1 VRSESTMIGRT
12 ISHYRILSQL
22 GGGGMGVVYEAEDLK
37 LHRHVAL
44 KFLPA
49 EMENDP
55 AAGERF
61 QREAFAASALNHPN
75 ICTIHEIDEAN
86 GQHFIAMELL
96 EGKTLKHLLSGNP
109 LPLEQLLD
117 LAAEIADALDAAHG
131 QGIVHRDLKPA
142 NLFVTKRG
150 HAKILDFGLAKL
162 TGQPGSSPKT
172 MRGTST
178 ATTEVPEEQLTSPG
192 TTLGTVAYMSPEQAR
207 GEELDARTD
216 LFSFGVVLYE
226 MATGRL
232 PFPGSTSAIIFTAI
246 LTKAP
251 TSPVRLNP
259 DTPPK
264 LEEIINK
271 ALEKD
276 RKLRYQSAAE
286 IRTDLQRI
294 KRDTQSSRIAV
305 PDAGP
310 AAKPV
315 DVPAVEPHG
324 VSRFARWKLF
334 ALGGVLIA
342 GLIGGAF
349 YFRFRHSTRLTE
361 QDTIVLAD
369 FANTTGD
376 PVFDGTLKQALATDL
391 AQSPFINILSDN
403 RVAEALRLM
412 GRSPSERLS
421 HDISREICVRSGSN
435 ALISG
440 SIASLGNHYVIG
452 LNAENCETGDS
463 LGREQGES
471 ISRENVLQ
479 TLGETA
485 TQLRSKLGE
494 SIASI
499 QKYGRPLDQVTTS
512 SLEALKAASD
522 ALQLGLQKG
531 DQASLPFFKRATELD
546 PNFAWA
552 YAGLGVVYN
561 NLGQTSLAIQN
572 LRRAFELRDRVS
584 DRERFF
590 ISAVYFGQVTGELE
604 KSNEQCQLWIQE
616 YPRDFIAYGTL
627 GSNYAEL
634 GDFRKAEAETRESLR
649 LDPNGLIYANE
660 SQDYI
665 ALERLDEA
673 KASIDEAVSRKI
685 DHPDLH
691 WDMYML
697 AFLRGDAAEMQ
708 HQLAWATGTA
718 GVEDLFLSTHSD
730 TETDYGRIRN
740 AREFSQRAVESARRN
755 DAKETAAGWQV
766 DAALHEVE
774 VGNVAEARQAASA
787 ALALAAGRD
796 LESQAALAF
805 AWAGD
810 AVQAQKLVDRLNVEF
825 PLSTLVQGYWLPAIR
840 AAMELAR
847 GDANKAL
854 TLAQTSRAYDLGAGG
869 SMFPVYIRG
878 LSYLRAGK
886 AKEAAA
892 EFQNILDHRGVV
904 LNYPLGALAHLGLAR
919 AYAAQKDAPKAR
931 IAYQDFLA
939 LWKDADPDIPILK
952 QAKVEYAKLQ

>member
-1 VRSESTMIGRT
+1 MIGRA

-49 EMENDP
+49 EMENDL
-55 AAGERF
+55 AARERF

-75 ICTIHEIDEAN
+75 ICTIHEIDEVN

-117 LAAEIADALDAAHG
+117 LAAEIADALDAAHA

-162 TGQPGSSPKT
+162 TGQPRSPSNVT
-172 MRGTST
+172 GETST
-178 ATTEVPEEQLTSPG
+178 ATTEVPEEHLTSPG

-294 KRDTQSSRIAV
+294 KRDTQSERIAV
-305 PDAGP
+305 PDARP
-310 AAKPV
+310 AAESINV
-315 DVPAVEPHG
+315 TAVEPNVASPAG
-324 VSRFARWKLF
+324 RWKLF

-349 YFRFRHSTRLTE
+349 YFRFHQSGRSTE
-361 QDTIVLAD
+361 KDTIVLAD
-369 FANTTGD
+369 FTNTTGD

-403 RVAEALRLM
+403 RVADTLRLM
-412 GRSPSERLS
+412 GRSPSDRLTQ
-421 HDISREICVRSGSN
+421 DVSREICLRSGSK
-435 ALISG
+435 AVLAG
-440 SIASLGNHYVIG
+440 SIAAIGNHYVIG
-452 LNAENCETGDS
+452 LNAENCDTGDS

-471 ISRENVLQ
+471 TSRENVLQ
-479 TLGETA
+479 VLGETA
-485 TQLRSKLGE
+485 TKFRKKLGE
-494 SIASI
+494 SIVSI
-499 QKYGRPLDQVTTS
+499 QKYGRPLEQLTTS
-512 SLEALKAASD
+512 SLEALKVATEAI
-522 ALQLGLQKG
+522 
-531 DQASLPFFKRATELD
+531 QADIKSGPQAGLPFTERAIELD

-552 YAGLGVVYN
+552 YYEIGIEYA
-561 NLGQTSLAIQN
+561 NLGQTSLSIQN
-572 LRRAFELRDRVS
+572 FKRAFELRDRVS
-584 DRERFF
+584 DRERFM
-590 ISAVYFGQVTGELE
+590 ISAGYFDQGTGEVE
-604 KSNEQCQLWIQE
+604 KSNQQLHLWIE
-616 YPRDFIAYGTL
+616 AYPRDSEPHLFLVFNYG
-627 GSNYAEL
+627 EL
-634 GDFRKAEAETRESLR
+634 GDLIKAEAEAREALQ
-649 LDPNGLIYANE
+649 LDPTGLSYADEIYA
-660 SQDYI
+660 YF
-665 ALERLDEA
+665 ALDRLDEA
-673 KASIDEAVSRKI
+673 KATADEALSLKSDSPI
-685 DHPDLH
+685 LH
-691 WDMYML
+691 LSVYGL
-697 AFLRGDAAEMQ
+697 AFLRGNAAEMQ
-708 HQLAWATGTA
+708 HQLAWATGTP
-718 GVEDLFLSTHSD
+718 GVEDIFLSAQSD
-730 TETDYGRIRN
+730 TETYYGRLRS
-740 AREFSQRAVESARRN
+740 AREFSRKAQESARRN

-766 DAALHEVE
+766 AAALHEVE
-774 VGNVAEARQAASA
+774 LGNLAEARQVASA
-787 ALALAAGRD
+787 ALALSSGRD
-796 LESQAALAF
+796 VELPAALAF

-810 AVQAQKLVDRLNVEF
+810 AARAQKLADGLNSEF
-825 PLSTLVQGYWLPAIR
+825 PLSTLVQGYWLPCIR
-840 AAMELAR
+840 GAVELEK
-847 GDANKAL
+847 GDATKAL
-854 TLAQTSRAYDLGAGG
+854 TVLQPALPYDLSIGLSYDG
-869 SMFPVYIRG
+869 MFPPYIRG
-878 LSYLRAGK
+878 QAYLRTGNGS
-886 AKEAAA
+886 EAAA
-892 EFQNILDHRGVV
+892 EFQKILDHRGVV
-904 LNYPLGALAHLGLAR
+904 LNYPLGSLAHLGLAR
-919 AYAAQKDAPKAR
+919 ANAVQGDTAKAR
-931 IAYQDFLA
+931 AAYQDFFV

-952 QAKVEYAKLQ
+952 QAKAEYAKLQ